1 MAKESAT
8 RSDYLERGI
17 YLEYLTISW
26 NLLEGAIAIAAG
38 SFAGSVALIGF
49 GFDSLIETSSGAI
62 LLWRLRA
69 ERSGHEIERV
79 ERRALRLVGIS
90 FMALAA
96 YVTFGSVRN
105 LLIRREPER
114 SDIGIALAILSLI
127 VMPVLARL
135 KRKTAASLDSGAL
148 RADSRQTS
156 ICAYLSAILLCWL
169 GLNAVFG
176 WWWADSLAAVL
187 MVPIILK
194 EGLEAL
200 RGEVCADCR

>member
-8 RSDYLERGI
+8 RSDHLERGI

-96 YVTFGSVRN
+96 YVTFGSVRT

-135 KRKTAASLDSGAL
+135 KRKTAASLGSGAL

-156 ICAYLSAILLCWL
+156 ICAYLSAILLCGL
-169 GLNAVFG
+169 GLNALFG

>member
-90 FMALAA
+90 FMVLAA

-156 ICAYLSAILLCWL
+156 ICAYLSAILLCGL